1 MINAM
6 NNLAAHVWAD
16 NVPELATASWS
27 NALLLG
33 RELVTSGMTGHP
45 VTRNAAEAGEPL
57 DAYQQT
63 LLVLGKIL
71 ALAEAAGGH
80 IGNIYRLTVYVT
92 AITDKEAIGR
102 ARKDFFA
109 GQTVYPTSTLV
120 EVSGLVF
127 PELCVEIEAGIH
139 LDADLRSLIK
149 QAD

>member
-1 MINAM
+1 MTDM
-6 NNLAAHVWAD
+6 NNLVAHVRAD
-16 NVPELATASWS
+16 SVPELATASWS

-45 VTRNAAEAGEPL
+45 ATRQAAAAGEPL

-63 LLVLGKIL
+63 LVVLGKIQ
-71 ALAEAAGGH
+71 ALVEAAGGH

-92 AITDKEAIGR
+92 DIRDKDAISR
-102 ARKDFFA
+102 ARKDFFV
-109 GQTVYPTSTLV
+109 GQSVYPTSTLV

-139 LDADLRSLIK
+139 LDADLGNTIK

>member
-80 IGNIYRLTVYVT
+80 IGNLLGKRSIRPQRWLRFPGWCFLSYVWKSKPVFT
-92 AITDKEAIGR
+92 WM
-102 ARKDFFA
+102 
-109 GQTVYPTSTLV
+109 QT
-120 EVSGLVF
+120 
-127 PELCVEIEAGIH
+127 
-139 LDADLRSLIK
+139 LDP
-149 QAD
+149 